1 VRVFVGC
8 GSLFDDVLSK
18 PISEFFEDVLGTLL
32 ALPVRETVWND
43 VILIWSQ
50 ILKKVH
56 SLRFTAKQEFIF
68 WEVHWTFPSFNC
80 CLFELGI
87 SGRAMMQWATL
98 FLEVCVQDIS
108 IGSIPREGKVVFVVN
123 LVINGTQVQVAAC
136 GWWVEVLVLC
146 LDILLIGGRTYGLR

>member
-1 VRVFVGC
+1 MRVFIGC

-68 WEVHWTFPSFNC
+68 WEVH
-80 CLFELGI
+80 
-87 SGRAMMQWATL
+87 
-98 FLEVCVQDIS
+98 
-108 IGSIPREGKVVFVVN
+108 
-123 LVINGTQVQVAAC
+123 
-136 GWWVEVLVLC
+136 
-146 LDILLIGGRTYGLR
+146 